1 MSAKKCIDGITT
13 GTGSTGIITWANSGS
28 LCHSKKELAPWLAL
42 DYGKDARVSVEKVVL
57 FNRADGSWHRTRNV
71 EVRLTNE
78 LPTSGKNVFTGGEL
92 LGTFKGPGT
101 KGQQIEIESGPG
113 WEKKS
118 GRYIVIQMNYKGK
131 SDYLNLQEVFAVG
144 FSNELPDE
152 GKFQLS
158 FFYLHLHLGHVF
170 YNLHNFQFYLAHIC
184 ADFKSCYLQTKM
196 QMLMPIQ

>member
-1 MSAKKCIDGITT
+1 MLPISAHLSTTYGTHGKFDGNKCIDGIPTR
-13 GTGSTGIITWANSGS
+13 SGS

-144 FSNELPDE
+144 FSSELPDE
-152 GKFQLS
+152 GKFQRS
-158 FFYLHLHLGHVF
+158 FFYLHLPLG
-170 YNLHNFQFYLAHIC
+170 LAYCI
-184 ADFKSCYLQTKM
+184 F
-196 QMLMPIQ
+196 